1 MFKKILIANRGEI
14 ACRVMQTA
22 HRLGI
27 RVVAVYSEADAN
39 ALHVSMADEAYCIGP
54 APSAESYLCGDKIL
68 QVAKQ
73 SGATA
78 IHPGYGFLSENA
90 AFVKACEAEGISFIG
105 PSASAIE
112 AMGSKSAAKTIMEKA
127 GVPLVPGYHG
137 DDQAPEILQQSAN
150 QMGYPVLL
158 KATAG
163 GGGKGMR
170 IVWSEKEFDEALDS
184 AKREALKGFG
194 DDRMLVEK
202 YLTQPRH
209 VEIQVFA
216 DKQGNAVYLFE
227 RDCSVQRRH
236 QKVLE
241 EAPAPGMTEALRQQ
255 MGEAAVKAAKAID
268 YVGAGTVEFLL
279 DQDGSFYFME
289 MNTRLQVEHPVTEL
303 ISGQD
308 LVEWQLQVAAGD
320 SLPLQQHELRL
331 QGHALEARIYAEDP
345 DNDFLPATGNLT
357 YLRTPLENRHVRI
370 DSGVREGDEVSVY
383 YDPMIAK
390 LIVWDQSRDRALSR
404 MSQALLEFRVAGMK
418 TNTSFLKRL
427 VDHAAFQQAELD
439 TGFIDKHQ
447 AELFPPRQS
456 KVQEHRNIAI
466 AALFILL
473 LQQQS
478 RVVAAAASNDPH
490 SPWFSL
496 SGWRVNESNLQRV
509 KLSIPDSEL
518 PNIEVDAELT
528 GNGYVLRLDGEKIL
542 ASGRLQNDQLVVNLN
557 GHQSTV
563 GVVEADGHITLFTEQ
578 GVCEYLWYKP
588 GIEEHLFE
596 QDEGTLTAPMNGT
609 IVAVLASPGAQVEA
623 DQGLIV
629 MEAMKMEYTIR
640 APANGVVSDVF
651 FKEGDLV
658 DEGVQLVAFEAEGE
672 NGG

>member
-1 MFKKILIANRGEI
+1 MHNKILIANRGEI

-22 HRLGI
+22 HKLGV
-27 RVVAVYSEADAN
+27 RCVAVYSEADAN
-39 ALHVSMADEAYCIGP
+39 ALHVSMADEAYCIGA

-68 QVAKQ
+68 AVAKQ

-90 AFVKACEAEGISFIG
+90 GFVQACEAQGICFIG
-105 PSASAIE
+105 PPAAAIE
-112 AMGSKSAAKTIMEKA
+112 AMGSKSAAKRIMEQA

-137 DDQAPEILQQSAN
+137 DDQSPALLKQHAD

-170 IVWSEKEFDEALDS
+170 IVWAAKEFDEALDS
-184 AKREALKGFG
+184 AKREAKKGFG

-216 DKQGNAVYLFE
+216 DRQGNAVYLFE

-241 EAPAPGMTEALRQQ
+241 EAPAPGMTEQLRQR
-255 MGEAAVKAAKAID
+255 MGEAAVTAAKAIN

-279 DQDGSFYFME
+279 DRDGSFYFME

-308 LVEWQLQVAAGD
+308 LVEWQLQVAAGQP
-320 SLPLQQHELRL
+320 LPLQQDELEL

-345 DNDFLPATGNLT
+345 DNDFLPATGKLT

-390 LIVWDQSRDRALSR
+390 LIVWDVSRERALAR

-418 TNTSFLKRL
+418 TNTAFLKRL
-427 VDHAAFQQAELD
+427 VDHPAFQQAELD
-439 TGFIDKHQ
+439 TGFIEKHH
-447 AELFPPRQS
+447 AELFAAQGGS
-456 KVQEHRNIAI
+456 AGEHRNIAI
-466 AALFILL
+466 AALYVLL
-473 LQQQS
+473 LQEQS
-478 RVVAAAASNDPH
+478 RAAEARASSDPH

-496 SGWRVNESNLQRV
+496 SGWRMNESNRQRIE
-509 KLSIPDSEL
+509 LSKPDADQD
-518 PNIEVDAELT
+518 NIEVTAEQTDT
-528 GNGYVLRLDGEKIL
+528 GYLLSFSGEKMV
-542 ASGRLQNDQLVVNLN
+542 AAGRLENDRLTVNLN
-557 GHQSTV
+557 GHSSTV
-563 GVVEADGHITLFTEQ
+563 NAVESECHITLFTEQ
-578 GVCEYLWYKP
+578 GVCEYIWHKP
-588 GIEEHLFE
+588 GLEEHEFAE
-596 QDEGTLTAPMNGT
+596 DEGSLTAPMNGT
-609 IVAVLASPGAQVEA
+609 IVAVLAAAGTAVEA
-623 DQGLIV
+623 DQGLVV

-640 APANGVVSDVF
+640 APARGTVTDVF
-651 FKEGDLV
+651 FSEGDLV
-658 DEGVQLVAFEAEGE
+658 DEGAQLVAFEQSEAE
-672 NGG
+672 